1 MKILK
6 SAMCILIAL
15 SLMLLASACGGKN
28 FETETEATTVSEKS
42 DNFSVVGKGE
52 KQFYFTV
59 TDLNG
64 NEENFEVHT
73 NKTTVGDALEELNL
87 ISGEK
92 GQYGIYVK
100 KVNGISA
107 DYEKDGTYWAFYV
120 NGEYALKGADMT
132 EIVSNASYSFK
143 VENGK

>member
-6 SAMCILIAL
+6 SATCILIAV
-15 SLMLLASACGGKN
+15 SLAIFVSACTENN
-28 FETETEATTVSEKS
+28 FETEPEATAVSEKS
-42 DNFSVVGKGE
+42 NDFSVIGKGE

-59 TDLNG
+59 IDLNG

-73 NKTTVGDALEELNL
+73 NKTTVGAALEELDL

-92 GQYGIYVK
+92 GPYGIYVK
-100 KVNGISA
+100 EVNGISA
-107 DYEKDGTYWAFYV
+107 DYDTDKTYWAFYV

-132 EIVSNASYSFK
+132 EIAANETYAFK
-143 VENGK
+143 IEKGM